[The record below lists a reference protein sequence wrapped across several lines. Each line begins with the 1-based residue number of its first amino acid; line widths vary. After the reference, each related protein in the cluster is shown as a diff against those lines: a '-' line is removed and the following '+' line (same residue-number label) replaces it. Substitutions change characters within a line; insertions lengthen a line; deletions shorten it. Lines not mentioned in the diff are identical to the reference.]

1 MNNLKR
7 YFTVT
12 EYNSLIKEI
21 LENTL
26 TYPVPVRGEISS
38 FKIYPS
44 AVYFDIKDEKS
55 VLNCIMWSSNYSSLS
70 FRPKIGDLVEL
81 EGNINVYVQRGR
93 YSFIARSMRPA
104 GLGEALLKLE
114 ELKRKLSLEGLF
126 DQSRKREIPQFPK
139 AIGIISA
146 RDSAALSD
154 LIKNID
160 RRWPLATI
168 YFFPSL
174 VQGKEAPKSLLAAFK
189 RSQLYPLDTLII
201 ARGGGSNEDLSAF
214 NDETL
219 VRAVSQSKMPT
230 ISAVGHEIDVTLI
243 DYVADLRVSTPTGAA
258 EAATPNQEDIR
269 ASIAEDEERIFRA
282 LANVISRYEEKIRL
296 LSSRSFFLKPNEV
309 FDPIQNKIDT
319 YKKTIDVS
327 IASLLE
333 LNTQKISSLEKHL
346 NAVNP
351 LGVLKRGYSI
361 TMNNEGKALKS
372 VEEAKPGQK
381 LKTYL
386 NDGIIVSEI
395 KESIHGK

>member
-38 FKIYPS
+38 FKVYPS

-81 EGNINVYVQRGR
+81 EGNVNVYVQRGR
-93 YSFIARSMRPA
+93 YSFIARTMRPA

-114 ELKRKLSLEGLF
+114 ELKRKLAQEGLF
-126 DQSRKREIPQFPK
+126 DQARKKKIPPFPK

-189 RSQLYPLDTLII
+189 RSQSYPLDTLII

-219 VRAVSQSKMPT
+219 VRVVSQSKMPT

-269 ASIAEDEERIFRA
+269 ASIAEDEERIFHA
-282 LANVISRYEEKIRL
+282 LSSVITHYEEKVRL
-296 LSSRSFFLKPNEV
+296 LGSRSFFLKPNEV
-309 FDPIQNKIDT
+309 FDSIQNKIDT
-319 YKKTIDVS
+319 YRKTIDASVT
-327 IASLLE
+327 SLLE
-333 LNTQKISSLEKHL
+333 LNTQKISALDKHL

-361 TMNNEGKALKS
+361 TMNDEGKALKS

-381 LKTYL
+381 LKTFL
-386 NDGIIVSEI
+386 NDGIIISEI
-395 KESIHGK
+395 KESVHGK